1 MIIMLIFYTC
11 LICYI
16 IYLTIKAAIMS
27 IKIRKYKGRT
37 IGEIIN
43 VSEYVTYNKLYK
55 KILYYPTYRYI
66 VGGITYEEDFPFCK
80 KSQKLIQIGQEK
92 MIIFDK
98 KKPKNFVPEGEEYV
112 WFKQAFIGL
121 SCILF
126 WFLIA
131 IYAYYKDYK

>member
-1 MIIMLIFYTC
+1 MIIMIIFYIC

-27 IKIRKYKGRT
+27 MKIRKYKGRT
-37 IGEIIN
+37 IGEIISVN
-43 VSEYVTYNKLYK
+43 EYVTYYKLYK

-66 VGGITYEEDFPFCK
+66 VDGITYEEDFPFCK
-80 KSQKLIQIGQEK
+80 KSKKSIQIGQEK
-92 MIIFDK
+92 KISFDE

-112 WFKQAFIGL
+112 WLKQAFIGFL
-121 SCILF
+121 CIIF